1 MKRSALDLNDRKAQR
16 AADAA
21 ALDAMLEANRAR
33 AKAGLLRPPTTK
45 REAPRTR
52 SAGELAL
59 AADKRLG
66 LLGEEERGE

>member
-1 MKRSALDLNDRKAQR
+1 MRRNAIDVQDRKAQR
-16 AADAA
+16 AADVAD
-21 ALDAMLEANRAR
+21 LDAMLDANRAR
-33 AKAGLLRPPTTK
+33 AKAGLLRPPTSK

-66 LLGEEERGE
+66 LLGEEE